1 MEKGKPRLVRLTAIV
16 TQLQTKKVVTAT
28 ELSAKHKVS
37 VRTIYR
43 DIRTLEQSGIP
54 IYTEEGK
61 GYSLVDGYKLPPVMF
76 TEEEANALITAEQIV
91 SRNKDISFVEKYSSA
106 VEKIKSV
113 LRYSQRDKSS
123 LLTERIDI
131 RTNLEQKITSNYL
144 MQLQIALTNYKLLQI
159 DYLSLER
166 NKTTRIIEPFALIHN
181 NDNWVLIAFC
191 RLREDFRAF
200 RVDCIQQ
207 LAMLPSSFEP
217 HKITL
222 QEYFDIERKKWE
234 NTPDIPMT

>member
-37 VRTIYR
+37 IRTIYR

-217 HKITL
+217 YKITL